1 MALLPATEPI
11 TSTSNMKQATLLE
24 LLEHVGKLTEVV
36 EKMSTHIVM
45 LNEGLK
51 LTTTKVDQLLARDV
65 PAAALADN
73 RNDEVL
79 RSDMPTPPS
88 TVRSSKDADV
98 IEPTKLPYEAAAQP
112 TKSLT
117 VPRPKRSA
125 PAYEDYPANDASYR
139 PATSKSPSSARFH
152 PDFEESDGS
161 PTVVPPAKRARS
173 CDTATGSSGERPEAA
188 STAFARALGES
199 NSKTK
204 TGARSDSQS
213 KTVGAISSR
222 SVEPRIQ
229 KICRATY
236 KETRSD
242 SLAVT
247 RSDATTK
254 SRKKKKRDKRTQRT
268 DPVAQARDVAKLV
281 KWWKKRSRS
290 MNQVD
295 DSKLR

>member
-1 MALLPATEPI
+1 
-11 TSTSNMKQATLLE
+11 MKQATLLE
-24 LLEHVGKLTEVV
+24 LLEHVDKLTEVV
-36 EKMSTHIVM
+36 EKMSTHIVL

-88 TVRSSKDADV
+88 TVRLSKDADV
-98 IEPTKLPYEAAAQP
+98 IEPTKLPYEAVAQP
-112 TKSLT
+112 IKSLT
-117 VPRPKRSA
+117 VPRPKRGAS
-125 PAYEDYPANDASYR
+125 AYEDCPASDASYH

-152 PDFEESDGS
+152 PEFEESDGS
-161 PTVVPPAKRARS
+161 PTTPPPAKRARS
-173 CDTATGSSGERPEAA
+173 GDTAISSSEERPEAA
-188 STAFARALGES
+188 SSAFARAPGES

-204 TGARSDSQS
+204 TRAGSNSQS
-213 KTVGAISSR
+213 KAAGAISNGI
-222 SVEPRIQ
+222 VEPRIQ

-236 KETRSD
+236 RKTRSD
-242 SLAVT
+242 SLAAT

-254 SRKKKKRDKRTQRT
+254 SRKKKKMENERNQRT
-268 DPVAQARDVAKLV
+268 DPVTQSRDVAKLV
-281 KWWKKRSRS
+281 KALKKRSRS